1 MGLVK
6 GKMLNNVA
14 VAAHFKEQDFS
25 KRMTNHVIISP
36 KIKMSM
42 VEIPTPAV
50 VLERCDIQP
59 SPDTAAELTRPIIH
73 FDMPWF
79 YFHPVQRLLFFDL
92 PCSKPQFLETIVPKL
107 KESLTQTLNHFL
119 PLAGNIIQP
128 LDSAGPFFRFAVGD
142 SVSLTIAE
150 SNSDFNHL
158 TGNHPRVSD
167 EFYACVPQLP
177 PAKHTSDDIVFP
189 VLALQITLFPDHGV
203 CFGFTNHH
211 AIGDASSIVRFIK
224 AWASVNKF
232 GDDAKLIDDK
242 LVPYYDRTAVEDP
255 EGLDKIYW
263 NLIKRSRVVESP
275 PISFPLN
282 KLRQTFVITKDEVQ
296 KLKTSSRKNG
306 RESTSHLSPSPA
318 PWFGGGNRDGG
329 GRRARVLWLPADC
342 RGRLNPPLPAAYFGN
357 CLAFVKA
364 ESTHGS
370 LKGNDGFLAAAE
382 CIGEAIQRTV
392 YNEKG
397 ILDGAENWPLEF
409 GKLIGKR
416 LFGVA
421 GSPRFDLYDADYG
434 WGRPKKFESPSID
447 GDTSMSLCKSR
458 DFEGDWRLVCLDLK
472 RI

>member
-1 MGLVK
+1 
-6 GKMLNNVA
+6 
-14 VAAHFKEQDFS
+14 
-25 KRMTNHVIISP
+25 
-36 KIKMSM
+36 MSM

-92 PCSKPQFLETIVPKL
+92 PCSKPHFLETILPKL

-128 LDSAGPFFRFAVGD
+128 LNSRGPFFRFAVGD

-177 PAKHTSDDIVFP
+177 GETYVRRHH
-189 VLALQITLFPDHGV
+189 HGV

-232 GDDAKLIDDK
+232 GHDAKLIDDK

-296 KLKTSSRKNG
+296 KLKNFVQEKRPGKHITSFTVTCAMVWRRKQ
-306 RESTSHLSPSPA
+306 RRWRTTSQNSSASPPTAADAEPA
-318 PWFGGGNRDGG
+318 VTGG
-329 GRRARVLWLPADC
+329 VL
-342 RGRLNPPLPAAYFGN
+342 RN

-364 ESTHGS
+364 ESTHGL
-370 LKGNDGFLAAAE
+370 LKGNDGFVTAAE

-397 ILDGAENWPLEF
+397 ILDGAEKWPLEF

-458 DFEGDWRLVCLDLK
+458 DFEGGLEIGLSRPEKDLSAFAAIFTEQLGK
-472 RI
+472 L